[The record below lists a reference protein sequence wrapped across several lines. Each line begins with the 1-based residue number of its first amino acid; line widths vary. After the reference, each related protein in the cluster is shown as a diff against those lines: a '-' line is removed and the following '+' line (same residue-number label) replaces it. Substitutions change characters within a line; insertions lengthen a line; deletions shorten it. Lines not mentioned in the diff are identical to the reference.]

1 MDSCCDKSSKNFKQ
15 IDNSID
21 LLKAVTEPNRLR
33 ILCILS
39 KMVICVCDLAKRL
52 DASHN
57 LISHHLK
64 TLYEVG
70 VLDKR
75 RKGNQIFYFIKDEWK
90 PRIKHLFDFVK
101 II

>member
-1 MDSCCDKSSKNFKQ
+1 MDYCCNKSSKHFKQ
-15 IDNSID
+15 IDKSVD
-21 LLKAVTEPNRLR
+21 LLNAVTEPNRLR

-39 KMVICVCDLAKRL
+39 KMDICVCDLAKKL

-75 RKGNQIFYFIKDEWK
+75 RDGNQFFYFIKEEWK
-90 PRIKHLFDFVK
+90 SRIKHLFNLVM
-101 II
+101 IN

>member
-1 MDSCCDKSSKNFKQ
+1 MANCCSKNSKNLKQ
-15 IDNSID
+15 IDRSVD

-39 KMVICVCDLAKRL
+39 RSDICVCDLAKKL
-52 DASHN
+52 DVSHN

-64 TLYEVG
+64 TLYGAG

-75 RKGNQIFYFIKDEWK
+75 REGNQFFYFIKAEWK
-90 PRIKHLFDFVK
+90 PRIKHLFNFVK
-101 II
+101 IS

>member
-1 MDSCCDKSSKNFKQ
+1 MDDCCNKNSKNFKQ
-15 IDNSID
+15 IDKSVD
-21 LLKAVTEPNRLR
+21 LLNAVTEPNRLR

-39 KMVICVCDLAKRL
+39 KMDICVCDLAKRL

-75 RKGNQIFYFIKDEWK
+75 RDGNQFFYFIKEEWK

-101 II
+101 IN